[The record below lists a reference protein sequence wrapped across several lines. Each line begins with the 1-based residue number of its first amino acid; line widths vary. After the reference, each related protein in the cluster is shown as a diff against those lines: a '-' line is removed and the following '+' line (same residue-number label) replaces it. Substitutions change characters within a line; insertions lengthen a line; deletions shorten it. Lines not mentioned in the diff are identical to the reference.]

1 MIFSGTGTYNGRK
14 QPCPLISRMEAAMKI
29 YDVYRGEELKACIRI
44 WDTGE
49 IEWAYRP
56 QQAEWSGFWWSN
68 EVKSA
73 IEHMIREYPHLDE
86 FPIADFVIRLRG
98 TEVISL

>member
-1 MIFSGTGTYNGRK
+1 
-14 QPCPLISRMEAAMKI
+14 MEAHMRI
-29 YDVYRGEELKACIRI
+29 YDVYRGDELKACIRI
-44 WDTGE
+44 WDTHE

-56 QQAEWSGFWWSN
+56 QEAEWHGFWWSN

-73 IEHMIREYPHLDE
+73 IEHMIRAYPKLDE

-98 TEVISL
+98 TDTISL